1 VRTHVFGKI
10 VVNKNPCLARFGTR
24 QQSQLGTAAHFFRV
38 HVKEGSGLL
47 QIERVHF
54 LSA

>member
-1 VRTHVFGKI
+1 VRAHVFGKI

-24 QQSQLGTAAHFFRV
+24 QQSQLGTPTHFFRV
-38 HVKEGSGLL
+38 HVQESRSLL